1 MPHMRLK
8 CTHQHGKVWRGVL
21 LINSG
26 ENKKTSETVVDS
38 LKFVWTSYKFNYN
51 ITTGGLLA
59 HGQDF
64 DESQSL
70 EGAAQYCGWTRKYVK
85 LTRNYRMFF
94 LLQTCH
100 WFIHKEV
107 NAHEKHKRQNSKNAM
122 ENAASSSSFSIAHI
136 LSTESTSDT
145 TEMRAT
151 PPELTSNA
159 LTLAERLAGKWEASS
174 LFPSASLCTLV
185 ELLSSLLVVRRVSVI

>member
-107 NAHEKHKRQNSKNAM
+107 NAHEKHIETEFEERHGKRCIVVFFFDCSHFEHGVNFRHNWNASNSTRIDLQRLN
-122 ENAASSSSFSIAHI
+122 
-136 LSTESTSDT
+136 T
-145 TEMRAT
+145 RW
-151 PPELTSNA
+151 A
-159 LTLAERLAGKWEASS
+159 LGR
-174 LFPSASLCTLV
+174 
-185 ELLSSLLVVRRVSVI
+185 